1 MKDTLRL
8 IKKQITM
15 QVFVWIGLVFLIM
28 FSIVPMFG
36 LWISFT
42 EYNIRD
48 GLSGFFTGQ
57 FVGLKYFKEFIFD
70 RKFIPLMVNTLSIS
84 LLKLLF
90 SFPLPILFAIML
102 NEMRGRRFKKIVQTV
117 SYLPHFI
124 SWVIVAGLLFSFF
137 STSSGVINEILLNLG
152 IIKEPLDVLINPDK
166 YYLLAVASE
175 MWKEMGWSAIIYL
188 AAIAGIDPSLY
199 ESAQIDGAGR
209 IQRIIHITLPC
220 IKGTMAIILILSIGS
235 LLGAANFEQA
245 LLLGNS
251 MNISKAEILQV
262 FIYKTGLGL
271 GRYSYAAAAGLFQSV
286 ISFVLVVTANTCSKK
301 FTGSSL
307 Y

>member
-137 STSSGVINEILLNLG
+137 STSSGVINEI
-152 IIKEPLDVLINPDK
+152 
-166 YYLLAVASE
+166 
-175 MWKEMGWSAIIYL
+175 
-188 AAIAGIDPSLY
+188 
-199 ESAQIDGAGR
+199 
-209 IQRIIHITLPC
+209 
-220 IKGTMAIILILSIGS
+220 
-235 LLGAANFEQA
+235 
-245 LLLGNS
+245 
-251 MNISKAEILQV
+251 
-262 FIYKTGLGL
+262 
-271 GRYSYAAAAGLFQSV
+271 
-286 ISFVLVVTANTCSKK
+286 
-301 FTGSSL
+301 
-307 Y
+307 